1 MSTLILSANTGE
13 GHNSCAKAIKEYYD
27 FVGEE
32 CVCIDG
38 LTFISPQAAQIF
50 AKGHS
55 FVYRYTPWLFKYG
68 YSYTEEH
75 PNIFQDGSTVYRF
88 MTQGSERMFRYI
100 SDGGYDTV
108 VCVHPFT
115 AFMLT
120 DMLNKY
126 PMKLATCFVSTDYT
140 CSPGTKSSNLDYYFI
155 PDAALTTDFTN
166 ETITEEK
173 IIPYGIPVRQM
184 FCISQAESKAK
195 IDAGIQPG
203 DKHLLVMGGSMG
215 CGPMKKLIQE
225 IAEKM
230 PPDWEMTVVCGHNEK
245 LFQRLEN
252 KYSENK
258 AVHICGFVED
268 WQRITNKQSRY
279 PLPKRQKAVPHIKS
293 KKWTIFLNDINK
305 AADCYD
311 SLILKL

>member
-126 PMKLATCFVSTDYT
+126 PMKNDLPFEPNAAMRLDD
-140 CSPGTKSSNLDYYFI
+140 NLVVAMQKMERMNAI
-155 PDAALTTDFTN
+155 L
-166 ETITEEK
+166 ETL
-173 IIPYGIPVRQM
+173 Q
-184 FCISQAESKAK
+184 S
-195 IDAGIQPG
+195 
-203 DKHLLVMGGSMG
+203 
-215 CGPMKKLIQE
+215 
-225 IAEKM
+225 
-230 PPDWEMTVVCGHNEK
+230 GH
-245 LFQRLEN
+245 
-252 KYSENK
+252 
-258 AVHICGFVED
+258 
-268 WQRITNKQSRY
+268 
-279 PLPKRQKAVPHIKS
+279 
-293 KKWTIFLNDINK
+293 
-305 AADCYD
+305 
-311 SLILKL
+311 